1 MGSVGEDPPGTAEA
15 ADGLGYVEG
24 VLGDLE
30 SLERELRGLLQMNW
44 RSEAAD
50 EFAEY
55 LSGCIRRVEQTA
67 GEYQGAAEVLKRYAT
82 ELQLLDTGEWS

>member
-1 MGSVGEDPPGTAEA
+1 MGSVDGENPPGTSEA
-15 ADGLGYVEG
+15 AEGLGYVES
-24 VLGDLE
+24 VLEDLE

-55 LSGCIRRVEQTA
+55 LSGCVRRVEQTA
-67 GEYQGAAEVLKRYAT
+67 GEYQAAAEVLKGYAN
-82 ELQLLDTGEWS
+82 ELLLLQAGDW